1 MMLGGWWVVGGGI
14 EDEGGAGTGG
24 EDVVGDHEHLAEDLH
39 RVVLW
44 EGGPDRWV
52 GLFGDDGLEDGPAVV
67 VEEVDLVDDEEA
79 DQQGEGAVV
88 RLAGDDDVPLFGGG
102 DD

>member
-1 MMLGGWWVVGGGI
+1 MSELALVTALPFEVRRNSLAGRAFILTDAADDVGGV
-14 EDEGGAGTGG
+14 
-24 EDVVGDHEHLAEDLH
+24 VVGDHEHLAEDLH

-52 GLFGDDGLEDGPAVV
+52 GLFGVDGLEDGPAVV

-88 RLAGDDDVPLFGGG
+88 RLAGD
-102 DD
+102 